1 MLKYLVIL
9 LDDASTSFC
18 HYTHNSSKPNLMSIE
33 ILKKGIRFGMMENLM
48 IQFVY
53 PKNALPQDYYETIET
68 IDHGVIAPAGC
79 PIDADVVVFNDWTSF
94 ENFEFSGVG
103 TFVIRTELRDL
114 LEKRNV
120 LFSALS
126 RMTRINIVLT
136 DIEKFKEEEFRRYDK
151 FLSELRE
158 NIKKL
163 YLQG

>member
-1 MLKYLVIL
+1 
-9 LDDASTSFC
+9 
-18 HYTHNSSKPNLMSIE
+18 
-33 ILKKGIRFGMMENLM
+33 M

-94 ENFEFSGVG
+94 ENFAFSGVG

-158 NIKKL
+158 NIKTL

>member
-1 MLKYLVIL
+1 MMQYLVIL
-9 LDDASTSFC
+9 LDDTSTSYC
-18 HYTHNSSKPNLMSIE
+18 HFDNPY
-33 ILKKGIRFGMMENLM
+33 KKHRLIDIDELNEAIRYAMMENLM

-163 YLQG
+163 